1 MKRPLDNPGFGGV
14 QAIERALILLEHLA
28 FADSWVGI
36 SELSQATGQ
45 PAGTIHRLLMTLIAR
60 GYVTRDERTRRYTLG
75 PACHFLAARFRH
87 QADWKALATPLLQ
100 ELAEASGET
109 ANLAVLEH
117 QSAVYVA
124 QAQSTRLVR
133 MFAEPGRPVP
143 LHATGCGKVLLAYQ
157 PEHVAHVVLGQLK
170 LTAFTTTTIT
180 DKAQLS
186 QELLQIK
193 HRGYAIDQGEQEEGV
208 HCLAVPVF
216 GVHANE
222 HIQAALSISGPS
234 SRLQEPRLLALLP
247 RLQSTSQA
255 LSQTLRDR

>member
-1 MKRPLDNPGFGGV
+1 MKRQSEDPGFGGV

-28 FADSWVGI
+28 FAGTWVGI

-75 PACHFLAARFRH
+75 PACHLLAARARY
-87 QADWKALATPLLQ
+87 QADWKTLATPLLQ
-100 ELAEASGET
+100 KLAEVSGET

-124 QAQSTRLVR
+124 QAQSARLVR
-133 MFAEPGRPVP
+133 MFAEPGKPVP

-157 PEHVAHVVLGQLK
+157 PENVVQFVLGQVD
-170 LTAFTTTTIT
+170 LTAFTSTTIT
-180 DKAQLS
+180 DKTQLS
-186 QELLQIK
+186 QELALIK
-193 HRGYAIDQGEQEEGV
+193 KRGYAIDQGEQEEGV

-216 GVHANE
+216 REGASE

-234 SRLQEPRLLALLP
+234 SRLQESRLLALLP
-247 RLQSTSQA
+247 RLQHTSQA
-255 LSQTLRDR
+255 LSQALPDR